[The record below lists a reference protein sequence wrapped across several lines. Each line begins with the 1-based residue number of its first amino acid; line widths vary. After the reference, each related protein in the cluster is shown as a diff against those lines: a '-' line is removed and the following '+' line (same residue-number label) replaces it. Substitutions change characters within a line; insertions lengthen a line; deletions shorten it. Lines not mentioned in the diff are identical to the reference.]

1 MLSESARVVR
11 VSEAGREMFTALQN
25 IRIQTGPTIVAL
37 AYGLPASPAFFDTLK
52 AAQAKAEPAL
62 ERVLSLCSQM
72 DCTGGKPAVFE
83 GLPASLAKLKAMRVE
98 ADQALKLSLP
108 QRSANVTKDFSAAAT
123 DVINRLEAISFT
135 LGETIRMVDSTTA
148 ELMAI
153 KQAAWTARDGIDLE
167 RMNLSDSRNEGKL
180 TPAIDRKM
188 SELRGQA
195 VTHWAVVKDL
205 AARPGV
211 SPQLTGLV
219 EKAQTDVFGEYEK
232 VRKKAYDEVVSGRE
246 PSLSDDAF
254 NRRGNAA
261 LEAIADIP
269 NTAMRLAQEHAEENY
284 AVAKNLLLVQSGA
297 LVVVLVIAIAG
308 FVIVQRRVIGPITG
322 MTGAM
327 GALAAG
333 DLDVEIHGASR
344 SDEIGNMAR
353 AVEVFKQNAIERHH
367 LEEEAERMKG
377 VAEAEK
383 RRALYELAQGFDAK
397 VGDLIDSLVTASGQL
412 ETTANDM
419 TSTAA
424 RTTQQSSSLAES
436 ARSTGASVQAVAA
449 AAEELSSSANEI
461 GTQISQ
467 TASAAQNAVEDVRH
481 TDVTVQALSTSAE
494 RIETVVAL
502 INDIAARTNLLA
514 LNATIE
520 AARAGEAGRG
530 FAVVAG
536 EVKDLANQT
545 LKATTEIGTQIKELQ
560 QVTVNAAGAIQAI
573 GATIGRVSDISNAI
587 AAAAEEQHS
596 ATSEIASR
604 VAQAAQGTDDVTR
617 SIDDVRD
624 AASITGTSAAAVL
637 TSARDLA
644 RTSAELRREMQVF
657 LSGIEAA

>member
-1 MLSESARVVR
+1 MA
-11 VSEAGREMFTALQN
+11 EAGREMFTVLQN
-25 IRIQTGPTIVAL
+25 VRIQRGPTRVAL
-37 AYGLPASPAFFDTLK
+37 AAEQPASPAFFSMIRDAQSK
-52 AAQAKAEPAL
+52 ADPAL
-62 ERVLSLCSQM
+62 ARVLILCREL
-72 DCTGGKPAVFE
+72 DCTNGKPETFAD
-83 GLPASLAKLKAMRVE
+83 LPASLGKMKALRTE
-98 ADQALKLSLP
+98 ADRALALP
-108 QRSANVTKDFSAAAT
+108 LAQRPKNTIKDFNAAAT
-123 DVINRLEAISFT
+123 DVIERLELMAFA
-135 LGETIRMVDSTTA
+135 LGETVRMVDPTTA

-153 KQAAWTARDGIDLE
+153 KQAAWIARDGVGLE
-167 RMNLSDSRNEGKL
+167 RTNLSDARNAGKIS
-180 TPAIDRKM
+180 PALDRKM
-188 SELRGQA
+188 SELHGQA
-195 VTHWAVVKDL
+195 LTHWAVVKDL

-211 SPQLTGLV
+211 SPELAALV
-219 EKAQTDVFGEYEK
+219 AQAQSGVFVDYEK
-232 VRKKAYDEVVSGRE
+232 NRKNAYDELAAGKP
-246 PSLSDDAF
+246 PSISDDEL
-254 NRRGNAA
+254 NRLGNVA
-261 LEAIADIP
+261 LEILTAIP

-436 ARSTGASVQAVAA
+436 ARSTGANVQAVAA

-573 GATIGRVSDISNAI
+573 GSTIGRVSDISNAI